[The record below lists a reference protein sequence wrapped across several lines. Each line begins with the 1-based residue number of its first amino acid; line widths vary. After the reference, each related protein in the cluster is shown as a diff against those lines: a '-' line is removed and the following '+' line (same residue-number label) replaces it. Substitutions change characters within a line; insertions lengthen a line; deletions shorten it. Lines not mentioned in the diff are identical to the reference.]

1 MIRKHKS
8 FLIGLFVSLLVI
20 LPVLFSLRSP
30 AVSINGT
37 KVLIARAITEHDR
50 RLGLGEYEKLKENH
64 GMLFEFE
71 DADYYGIWM
80 KDVEFPIDVIWL
92 DKNKIVIDIESN
104 MQPESYPTV
113 FKPEKPAL
121 YVLEVPAGFAVDN
134 KIKRGQSAEF
144 NF

>member
-20 LPVLFSLRSP
+20 LPVLFAFRSP
-30 AVSINGT
+30 VVSINDT
-37 KVLIARAITEHDR
+37 KVFITRAITEHDR
-50 RLGLGEYEKLKENH
+50 RLGLGDYEKLEENH

-71 DADYYGIWM
+71 KTDYYGIWM

-92 DKNKIVIDIESN
+92 DENRIVIDIEEN
-104 MQPESYPTV
+104 MKPKSYPTV

-121 YVLEVPAGFAVDN
+121 YVLEVPAGFAADN
-134 KIKRGQSAEF
+134 EIERGQSAKF